1 MEEAAMQIELR
12 AAGTRDVDAITTLW
26 HTGWIDAHDGRVPAP
41 LLEHR
46 SRDSLRA
53 RVPVR
58 LDTTTLA
65 LSDGRLAGFVMTHQD
80 EIEQIYVDRSFR
92 GTAVAGC
99 LLRHGERVIAVRF
112 DRAWLAVV
120 DGNDRARRFYERS
133 GWHDRGPFA
142 TQAWTTDGVAT
153 IAVPARR
160 YEKAVAPD
168 HAAAATVLTDASTDR
183 GRPA

>member
-1 MEEAAMQIELR
+1 MQIELR
-12 AAGTRDVDAITTLW
+12 AAGPSDVDAITTLW
-26 HTGWIDAHDGRVPAP
+26 HTGWIDAHDGRVPAA
-41 LLEHR
+41 LLAHR
-46 SRDSLRA
+46 DQGSFRA

-65 LSDGRLAGFVMTHQD
+65 LSDGRLAGFVMTHED
-80 EIEQIYVDRSFR
+80 EIEQLYVDRSFR

-99 LLRHGERVIAVRF
+99 LLHHGEQVIAARF

-120 DGNDRARRFYERS
+120 EGNDRARRFYERS

-142 TQAWTTDGVAT
+142 TPAWTTDGTAT

-168 HAAAATVLTDASTDR
+168 DAAAATVLAGGSTDR
-183 GRPA
+183 GSPA